1 MPQGSILGPL
11 LFQIYINDI
20 SQLDIK
26 GEIFLYA
33 DDTAIFYW
41 GKDLDVLLENAQS
54 DLEKI
59 YNWLQS
65 NVLTMNTKK
74 TGYMILSSTR
84 KIIPPHVPLKIEK
97 NNLQILI
104 QEKYLGQLIDKHL
117 TFKQHIQGVKDKIT
131 PLISVL

>member
-1 MPQGSILGPL
+1 MHCTKNERL
-11 LFQIYINDI
+11 LMYL
-20 SQLDIK
+20 QLR
-26 GEIFLYA
+26 
-33 DDTAIFYW
+33 
-41 GKDLDVLLENAQS
+41 QS

-104 QEKYLGQLIDKHL
+104 QEKYLGLLIDKHL